1 MPPINAN
8 TLTSLEQQQKQQE
21 AMDYFKAKLL
31 QKRRRKHK
39 VKNLDPGELS
49 FVKIVDSL

>member
-1 MPPINAN
+1 MKRPLFDETFFFLYKMIY
-8 TLTSLEQQQKQQE
+8 L
-21 AMDYFKAKLL
+21 KAKLL